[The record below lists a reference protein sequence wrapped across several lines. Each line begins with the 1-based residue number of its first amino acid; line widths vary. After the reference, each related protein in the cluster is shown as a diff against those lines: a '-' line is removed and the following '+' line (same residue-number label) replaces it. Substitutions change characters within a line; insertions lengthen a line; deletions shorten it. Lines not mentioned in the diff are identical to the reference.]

1 MNPFG
6 VEHSGISKAKGAKQG
21 LKLIQANAKA
31 GRKGLRNNTDLKP
44 EAKASGG
51 VRWVDDPETLR
62 RRVANS
68 GQAGNRMGQGWK
80 DRIKRAQTG
89 DMD

>member
-21 LKLIQANAKA
+21 LKLVASQGKDARFAQKLRGGNLRGKVAA
-31 GRKGLRNNTDLKP
+31 G
-44 EAKASGG
+44 
-51 VRWVDDPETLR
+51 
-62 RRVANS
+62 
-68 GQAGNRMGQGWK
+68 GNRSSRVGEGWK
-80 DRIKRAQTG
+80 DRMKRAQTG

>member
-6 VEHSGISKAKGAKQG
+6 VEHTPISKARGAKQG
-21 LKLIQANAKA
+21 LKLISRNAKA
-31 GRKGLRNNTDLKP
+31 GRKGMAARGELVREDGKWVDRSP
-44 EAKASGG
+44 EAI
-51 VRWVDDPETLR
+51 R
-62 RRVANS
+62 RHVANS
-68 GQAGNRMGQGWK
+68 GHSGSKMGQGWK